1 MSGEDEQHRNVVLFV
16 FFASYLY
23 FYYVQTKIDLQKDWL
38 NRRCNPLNMFI
49 GSLYMPN
56 DTSTKNF
63 GACVSQYTTDMIE
76 KQVTDLSTS
85 SIGQMT
91 TSINGLNNNMT
102 RLNQSV
108 SNTSEFLN
116 RRYDRTNTSIQ
127 SLNATYGTESEAK
140 AQLNTKVTTFT
151 GEMLNIFNHIKDY
164 VKT

>member
-1 MSGEDEQHRNVVLFV
+1 MSGEDQQHSNVVLFV

-63 GACVSQYTTDMIE
+63 GTCVSQYTTDMID
-76 KQVTDLSTS
+76 KQVTDLSTT

-91 TSINGLNNNMT
+91 TSINGLNQNMT
-102 RLNQSV
+102 RLNESV

-116 RRYDRTNTSIQ
+116 QRYNKTNTSIQ
-127 SLNATYGTESEAK
+127 KLNTDYGTDSEAK
-140 AQLNTKVTTFT
+140 TLLNTKVTTFT